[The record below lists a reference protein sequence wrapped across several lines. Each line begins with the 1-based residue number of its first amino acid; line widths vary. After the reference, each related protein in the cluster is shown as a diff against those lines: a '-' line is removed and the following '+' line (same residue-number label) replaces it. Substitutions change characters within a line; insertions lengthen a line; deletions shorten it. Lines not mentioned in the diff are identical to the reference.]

1 MEKSFPQWGKNSTDF
16 STAWKTPLAAY
27 FLVGPTASGKSAVA
41 HCLAQESR
49 PPAPLISADSMA
61 IYRGMD
67 VGTAKP
73 EAADRAAGPYFG
85 LDLVNPDQPFSVG
98 DYLSAI
104 HASTPEIVAAGGVP
118 IVVGG
123 TGLYVKALLEG
134 LDPPASH
141 PAHRAAA
148 EAILAA
154 EGLPALQ
161 AAARALNPAE
171 FAKLRDPENPR
182 RVIRAYELLAA
193 GHPLPTPAS
202 TGPSPRPRSKLAGLL
217 LPAEELRACIA
228 RRARQM
234 FAHGLVEEVRE
245 LRARFPE
252 LSPTARH
259 AIGYAEATDVLAGLI
274 SEEEAIRR
282 TTLRTT
288 QYAKRQMTWFRRQA
302 DVAWIP
308 VGPRDDTARLAG
320 KVRAIWATHGPAPL
334 RPHRAK
340 TN

>member
-104 HASTPEIVAAGGVP
+104 HASTPEIVATGGVP

-148 EAILAA
+148 SSCTDAERRESNSAWRIGQASAA
-154 EGLPALQ
+154 
-161 AAARALNPAE
+161 
-171 FAKLRDPENPR
+171 
-182 RVIRAYELLAA
+182 
-193 GHPLPTPAS
+193 T
-202 TGPSPRPRSKLAGLL
+202 RS
-217 LPAEELRACIA
+217 
-228 RRARQM
+228 
-234 FAHGLVEEVRE
+234 
-245 LRARFPE
+245 
-252 LSPTARH
+252 RH
-259 AIGYAEATDVLAGLI
+259 AGTSA
-274 SEEEAIRR
+274 SRH
-282 TTLRTT
+282 
-288 QYAKRQMTWFRRQA
+288 
-302 DVAWIP
+302 
-308 VGPRDDTARLAG
+308 
-320 KVRAIWATHGPAPL
+320 VRCS
-334 RPHRAK
+334 R
-340 TN
+340 N